1 MFKSAAGGNVKMKIS
16 PMDVKQQ
23 QFKLKFRGF
32 DIEEVDSYLE
42 LIANELEEL
51 NKENETIKA
60 ELKKVEQEIEEY
72 KKAEND
78 FRKVIASAQDFKR
91 DAIEKAN
98 QESQI
103 IIKQS
108 EIKAKEILKGT
119 EEKLFKLEKDIAE
132 LKSTKMQFEVQM
144 RAVIE
149 NHLKLM
155 DIMKQEEGKK

>member
-1 MFKSAAGGNVKMKIS
+1 MKLS

-32 DIEEVDSYLE
+32 DVEEVDSYLE

-51 NKENETIKA
+51 NRENETIKKD
-60 ELKKVEQEIEEY
+60 LKKMEQEIEGY
-72 KKAEND
+72 KRAEGDLRKA
-78 FRKVIASAQDFKR
+78 IASAQDFKK

-98 QESQI
+98 QEAQI

-108 EIKAKEILKGT
+108 EIKAAEMLKSAEG
-119 EEKLFKLEKDIAE
+119 KLFKLEKDIAE
-132 LKSTKMQFEVQM
+132 LKAKKMQFEVQM

-149 NHLKLM
+149 NHLKLLDM
-155 DIMKQEEGKK
+155 MTEGKEKK

>member
-1 MFKSAAGGNVKMKIS
+1 MKLS

-51 NKENETIKA
+51 SKENETMKNK
-60 ELKKVEQEIEEY
+60 LKKMENEIEEY
-72 KKAEND
+72 KRAEGDLRKA
-78 FRKVIASAQDFKR
+78 IASAQDFKK

-98 QESQI
+98 QEAQI

-108 EIKAKEILKGT
+108 EIKAAEMLKSAEG
-119 EEKLFKLEKDIAE
+119 KLFKLEKDIAE
-132 LKSTKMQFEVQM
+132 LKAKKMQFEVQM

-149 NHLKLM
+149 NHLKLLDM
-155 DIMKQEEGKK
+155 MTEGKEKK

>member
-1 MFKSAAGGNVKMKIS
+1 MKLS

-32 DIEEVDSYLE
+32 DVEEVDSYLE

-51 NKENETIKA
+51 NRENETIKKD
-60 ELKKVEQEIEEY
+60 LKKMEQEIEGY
-72 KKAEND
+72 KRAEGDLRKA
-78 FRKVIASAQDFKR
+78 IASAQDFKK

-98 QESQI
+98 QEAQI

-108 EIKAKEILKGT
+108 EIKATEMLKSAEG
-119 EEKLFKLEKDIAE
+119 KLFKLEKDIAE
-132 LKSTKMQFEVQM
+132 LKAKKMQFEVQM

-149 NHLKLM
+149 NHLKLLDM
-155 DIMKQEEGKK
+155 MTEGKEKK

>member
-1 MFKSAAGGNVKMKIS
+1 MKIS
-16 PMDVKQQ
+16 PMDVRQQ

-108 EIKAKEILKGT
+108 EIKAKEILKGA